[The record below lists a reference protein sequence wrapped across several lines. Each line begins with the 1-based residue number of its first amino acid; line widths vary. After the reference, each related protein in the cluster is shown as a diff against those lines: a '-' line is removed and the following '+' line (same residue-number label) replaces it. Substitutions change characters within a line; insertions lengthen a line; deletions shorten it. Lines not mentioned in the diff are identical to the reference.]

1 MKTLWH
7 FSGTADLYGSLDPF
21 QRQPRSP
28 KALALSSEV
37 EIIKVDLSGYSQV
50 KNSTLVWFVQKHFS
64 QIGHWKATKYGAVH
78 PVCRN
83 VLLLLSLKVAR
94 ACLGS
99 R

>member
-1 MKTLWH
+1 MQKYIYFDAECP

-50 KNSTLVWFVQKHFS
+50 RRKIQYYCNLT
-64 QIGHWKATKYGAVH
+64 
-78 PVCRN
+78 
-83 VLLLLSLKVAR
+83 
-94 ACLGS
+94 
-99 R
+99 